1 MRQAVE
7 DNLKRCRVSKAFA
20 ACRSAFVG
28 LGLFGMAVNLL
39 MLTGPLFMLQVYDR
53 VLTSGSI
60 PTLIALGVLV
70 IGLYAFLGVLEF
82 IRSRVLVRISR
93 RLDEQLGDT
102 TFDSTVT
109 LSLRLGR
116 HAGRFDPLRDLDQI
130 QRFMSSPG
138 PLAIFDIPWM
148 PIYLGIIFLFHPVLG
163 WLAVGGA
170 IILFALILLNEMTS
184 RGGIGEAAQLNA
196 RRASHVDASRRN
208 SDVLFAMGMLANL
221 RRKWSADNQEFN
233 EAQNK
238 TGDRAALF
246 GALIKTMRFVMQS
259 AMLGVGAYYAVLQEI
274 TPGVMIAAS
283 IIMSRALAPV
293 EQAVAHWKGFVT
305 ARQSLKSLRGAI
317 DKFDIEGAR
326 TTLPDPKERLNVSG
340 LYVTPPGEAVM
351 TLQDASFD
359 LQAGDGLGVIG
370 PSASGKSTL
379 ARALVGV
386 WPVARGDVRI
396 DGAALDQWDPD
407 QLGHHI
413 GYLPQD
419 VELFHGS
426 VADNIARFAEERDDE
441 TVIEAARRA
450 GVHDMILQLSDGYDT
465 DIGDSGTVLS
475 AGQRQRVGL
484 ARALYKNP
492 FLIVLDEPNSNLD
505 SDGDVALARAVR
517 AARERGAIVIVI
529 AHRPSAISEVN
540 TILVLSGGKQ
550 QAFGPR
556 DDVLK
561 QTTQKPVSATNT
573 AELKAV

>member
-1 MRQAVE
+1 MRQAVG

-20 ACRSAFVG
+20 ACRSAFLG
-28 LGLFGMAVNLL
+28 LVLFGMAVNLL

-163 WLAVGGA
+163 WLAVAGA
-170 IILFALILLNEMTS
+170 IILIALILLNEMTC
-184 RGGIGEAAQLNA
+184 RGGVGETAQLNA

-233 EAQNK
+233 EAQNR
-238 TGDRAALF
+238 TGDRTAF
-246 GALIKTMRFVMQS
+246 FSALIKTMRFAMQS
-259 AMLGVGAYYAVLQEI
+259 AMLGLGAYYAVLQEI

-293 EQAVAHWKGFVT
+293 EQAVAHWKGFVA
-305 ARQSLKSLRGAI
+305 ARQSLKRLRGAI
-317 DKFDIEGAR
+317 DKFDIEDAR
-326 TTLPDPKERLNVSG
+326 TALPEPKERLNVSS
-340 LYVTPPGEAVM
+340 LFVAPPGEAVM
-351 TLQDASFD
+351 TLQDAAFD

-450 GVHDMILQLSDGYDT
+450 GVHDMILQLSEGYDT
-465 DIGDSGTVLS
+465 DIGDNGTVLS
-475 AGQRQRVGL
+475 AGQRQRIGL
-484 ARALYKNP
+484 ARALYNNP

-505 SDGDVALARAVR
+505 SDGDAALARAVR
-517 AARERGAIVIVI
+517 AARQRGAIVIVI

-540 TILVLSGGKQ
+540 KLLVLSGGKQ

-561 QTTQKPVSATNT
+561 QTTQKPASPTNGT
-573 AELKAV
+573 ELKAV